1 MSPRVRRRWAVVRQR
16 WTLAAMERKLRVS
29 EPKLIAMFTMFTWL
43 VSDEAPSAAEAVSR
57 HYRRRRRSRLWPYAL
72 VACVTVA
79 LVGLGVGLSTS
90 GSPSCTSSGLTPPG
104 GGTSPAYATC
114 RLPPQRVAL
123 PQPAGH

>member
-1 MSPRVRRRWAVVRQR
+1 MSPRARRRWALVRQR

-43 VSDEAPSAAEAVSR
+43 VSDEAPSAAEAMSR
-57 HYRRRRRSRLWPYAL
+57 HCRRRRLWPGAL
-72 VACVTVA
+72 VACVAVA

-90 GSPSCTSSGLTPPG
+90 GRPSCASSGFTPLG
-104 GGTSPAYATC
+104 GGTSSAPATC